1 MALSSDNQYKGG
13 LTFNSSN
20 FIVGASSG
28 QNING
33 GFNFDLPLATVA
45 QFNSQSLDFTDN
57 RANSRLGLVSSV
69 INRAQNQADKI
80 VSGNTDYQKNAMN
93 LQNQQ
98 LLQNARQSDNQFLL
112 VNKNLDNG
120 FLMQNKSLD
129 NAFLMQNK
137 VQDNTFLLTNKS
149 LDSANDYNWRMDA
162 FNNKVLDN
170 NFNVS
175 HSAMQSTQYNLK
187 YLTDAAVK
195 MNETNQA
202 AASQAGDS
210 SMCFI
215 TTVVCEYKD
224 MPDDCEI
231 LQSFRA
237 FRDFIRDT
245 SKEGKELVTDYYKFA
260 PDIAKKLEAH
270 SNYKFICEYLF
281 RFFITPI
288 FGSLELGDA
297 DSAVLHYYNMFK
309 FASEVVDMEFPNE
322 I

>member
-1 MALSSDNQYKGG
+1 MSLSSDNQYKGG

-33 GFNFDLPLATVA
+33 GVNFDLPLATIA
-45 QFNSQSLDFTDN
+45 QFNNQSLDFSNN
-57 RANSRLGLVSSV
+57 RADSRLNLVSSV
-69 INRAQNQADKI
+69 INRAQNQADK
-80 VSGNTDYQKNAMN
+80 VVAGNTDYQKNAMN

-98 LLQNARQSDNQFLL
+98 LMQNARQADNQFLL
-112 VNKNLDNG
+112 TNKNLDNG

-137 VQDNTFLLTNKS
+137 VQDNTFLLTNKT
-149 LDSANDYNWRMDA
+149 LDMANDYNWRMDA
-162 FNNKVLDN
+162 FNNKVADN

-187 YLTDAAVK
+187 YLTDAAVS
-195 MNETNQA
+195 MNATNQA

-215 TTVVCEYKD
+215 TTVVCKYNK
-224 MPDDCEI
+224 MSDDCLI

-237 FRDFIRDT
+237 FRDYLKD
-245 SKEGKELVTDYYKFA
+245 SSDEGKKLVSEYYKLA

-270 SNYKFICEYLF
+270 LEYEFICEYIF
-281 RFFITPI
+281 KFFITPI
-288 FGSLELGDA
+288 FGCLDQGDKA
-297 DSAVLHYYNMFK
+297 SAILHYYNMFK
-309 FASEVVDMEFPNE
+309 FTQE
-322 I
+322 ITGG